1 MQKDNDA
8 LSLYCAQRERAR
20 RVADDAMTKA
30 VASVKAKAKAKA
42 ESEEKSGKKTT
53 VSEVPI
59 DKQTEGNQK
68 DTQPPANP
76 VK

>member
-30 VASVKAKAKAKA
+30 VASVKAKAKA

-59 DKQTEGNQK
+59 AKKTEGNQK